1 MYKVTTYF
9 KDKVVTKEFHD
20 IHDAIEYRDDADA
33 QYPVKVIFRKVVSM
47 REWVYDCWNSVMDSE
62 KNPLRVIPDFSTRHM
77 IMQVLAWMWCIAFAM
92 IVGSMWAGVASMLVH
107 TVLLGAIAITVATFE
122 TAKRKPTAFT
132 GFTGYN
138 GRGHGGEHE

>member
-1 MYKVTTYF
+1 
-9 KDKVVTKEFHD
+9 
-20 IHDAIEYRDDADA
+20 
-33 QYPVKVIFRKVVSM
+33 
-47 REWVYDCWNSVMDSE
+47 
-62 KNPLRVIPDFSTRHM
+62 
-77 IMQVLAWMWCIAFAM
+77 MWCIAFAI